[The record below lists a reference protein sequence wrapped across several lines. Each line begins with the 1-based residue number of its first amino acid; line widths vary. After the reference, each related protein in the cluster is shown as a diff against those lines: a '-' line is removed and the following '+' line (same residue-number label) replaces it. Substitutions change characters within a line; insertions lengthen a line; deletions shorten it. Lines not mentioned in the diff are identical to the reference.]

1 MSGLLVCHDMH
12 IASNRPYFALILLI
26 ISLGIGSGVDGQ
38 APITVLPYERENN
51 RIRLSLN
58 FDGVEVKMLL
68 DSGATTTILFADKSS
83 KFQRPTTT
91 DPVSISFPALN
102 QTIKGARLDGLRL
115 TAPGLEFT
123 ARNTVLL
130 KDKAGLRNKLVL
142 RYDGILGQ
150 EFFASYA
157 IALDPEKRTLTL
169 YAKGTD
175 LGEFY
180 RSKHRLHFQ
189 GTAAHVRFTSK
200 LPWETS
206 PSLKEMLLD
215 TGYPG
220 ALVIWDK
227 KHFDK
232 AAKKQN
238 RKQLIAENTGISSRA
253 NFRFGTLKF
262 VNSPIFLGANPPP
275 QITDRNGL
283 MGAAVLNN
291 FYYAID
297 FTSRKLWISSKKT
310 SGYTKVID
318 GTLYTPNGE
327 NAVYEDFKDKPSVS
341 IRQVIKFED

>member
-1 MSGLLVCHDMH
+1 MPDVLACFGMYMRFNKS
-12 IASNRPYFALILLI
+12 YFALVMFLALLI
-26 ISLGIGSGVDGQ
+26 VSTSTHGQ
-38 APITVLPYERENN
+38 TPITILPYERENN
-51 RIRLSLN
+51 RIRLTLGLN
-58 FDGVEVKMLL
+58 GAEVKMLL
-68 DSGATTTILFADKSS
+68 DSGATTTILFAGASS
-83 KFQRPTTT
+83 KFQRPATKG
-91 DPVSISFPALN
+91 PVSISFPAIN
-102 QTIKGARLDGLRL
+102 QTLKAARIHGLKL
-115 TAPGLEFT
+115 TAPDLEFT
-123 ARNTVLL
+123 ASSAVLMD
-130 KDKAGLRNKLVL
+130 DKTGLRNKLVL

-150 EFFASYA
+150 EFFANYT
-157 IALDPEKRTLTL
+157 IALDPEKRTITL
-169 YAKGTD
+169 YEKGTD
-175 LGEFY
+175 LGKYY
-180 RSKHRLHFQ
+180 RSKHRLYFQ

-200 LPWETS
+200 LPWENS

-232 AAKKQN
+232 AAKNQN

-253 NFRFGTLKF
+253 NFRFGRMKF
-262 VNSPIFLGANPPP
+262 MNSPIFLGANPPP

-297 FTSRKLWISSKKT
+297 FTSKKLWVASKET

-327 NAVYEDFKDKPSVS
+327 DAVYENFKDKPSVS
-341 IRQVIKFED
+341 IKQIYKFDN